1 MPPTVIESTS
11 GTVRVESFTD
21 ATPGDEYAA
30 VSLEVAGV
38 QVDLSADQAEELAAG
53 LRAHGGY
60 LSATPR

>member
-1 MPPTVIESTS
+1 MPPTVIESAS

-21 ATPGDEYAA
+21 TTPGDEYAA

-38 QVDLSADQAEELAAG
+38 QVDLSIEQAEELALG

-60 LSATPR
+60 LSTTPR

>member
-1 MPPTVIESTS
+1 MPPTVIESAS
-11 GTVRVESFTD
+11 GAVRVESFTD
-21 ATPGDEYAA
+21 TTPGDEYAA

-38 QVDLSADQAEELAAG
+38 QVDLSVEQAEELACG

>member
-1 MPPTVIESTS
+1 MPPTVIESVS

-21 ATPGDEYAA
+21 TTPGDEYAA

-60 LSATPR
+60 LAATPR

>member
-1 MPPTVIESTS
+1 MPPTVIESAS

-21 ATPGDEYAA
+21 TTPGDEYAA